1 MSRCLGPERW
11 TGRWRVF
18 VRGVSAEPE
27 AMSAG
32 DGARGKPPMTSGLW
46 VAGSWLCFPASCSCW
61 ARGSAWFFTHRTLS
75 PPRTP
80 PPPPPPAETFAVLGV
95 NSGVKQN
102 ITASTHSFDGYC
114 NLRIRACFFS
124 GVALRSSVERWI
136 LCLSSRFSPRTR
148 MLLAVLMAWK
158 EQNPVLLSTRLE
170 RKSKGGCPFNKRPSQ
185 VYFVEQGTFP
195 EGGPFVFNHYPS

>member
-1 MSRCLGPERW
+1 MMCSWVGVWALSAGQGGEGCLWGVFQQSQKRWVQGTEPEESR
-11 TGRWRVF
+11 RWRQASGW
-18 VRGVSAEPE
+18 RDPDCVSQLRAAVGLEE
-27 AMSAG
+27 
-32 DGARGKPPMTSGLW
+32 ARGFLHTVPYPH
-46 VAGSWLCFPASCSCW
+46 PE
-61 ARGSAWFFTHRTLS
+61 
-75 PPRTP
+75 
-80 PPPPPPAETFAVLGV
+80 PPPAETFAVLGV

-114 NLRIRACFFS
+114 NLRICACFFS